1 MNQKC
6 ITRLTAQTMHFMLH
20 NTDWVYSSISTD
32 DCRGF
37 WNSCTLYLPVQHTG
51 TYANI
56 HPICS
61 PFLRFRQL
69 YKSPLDL
76 DSAICS
82 AAWGGRLSKPRR
94 RFPALCYSLLSRSG
108 RAPSGKEAAERDG
121 GEGKD
126 KIFGIKNRLK
136 NIIENMSGIMIGA
149 IIETIE

>member
-51 TYANI
+51 TYAYI

-61 PFLRFRQL
+61 PFLHFRQL
-69 YKSPLDL
+69 YKSSLDL

-82 AAWGGRLSKPRR
+82 VV
-94 RFPALCYSLLSRSG
+94 CG

>member
-1 MNQKC
+1 MQ
-6 ITRLTAQTMHFMLH
+6 
-20 NTDWVYSSISTD
+20 D
-32 DCRGF
+32 
-37 WNSCTLYLPVQHTG
+37 SCTLYLPVQHTG
-51 TYANI
+51 TYAYI

-61 PFLRFRQL
+61 PFLHFRQL
-69 YKSPLDL
+69 YKSSLDQ

-82 AAWGGRLSKPRR
+82 VV
-94 RFPALCYSLLSRSG
+94 CG

>member
-1 MNQKC
+1 
-6 ITRLTAQTMHFMLH
+6 MLH

-76 DSAICS
+76 DSAI
-82 AAWGGRLSKPRR
+82 
-94 RFPALCYSLLSRSG
+94 YSVVCG

-149 IIETIE
+149 IIETIEGLETIFLL

>member
-6 ITRLTAQTMHFMLH
+6 ITRLTAQTMHFMLR

-51 TYANI
+51 TYAYI

-61 PFLRFRQL
+61 PFLHFRQL
-69 YKSPLDL
+69 YKSSLDL

-82 AAWGGRLSKPRR
+82 GV
-94 RFPALCYSLLSRSG
+94 CG

>member
-1 MNQKC
+1 MG
-6 ITRLTAQTMHFMLH
+6 
-20 NTDWVYSSISTD
+20 SISTD

-69 YKSPLDL
+69 YKRPLNP
-76 DSAICS
+76 DSADCS
-82 AAWGGRLSKPRR
+82 IACS
-94 RFPALCYSLLSRSG
+94 

-121 GEGKD
+121 GGECK
-126 KIFGIKNRLK
+126 KNIFRIRSKLK
-136 NIIENMSGIMIGA
+136 NIIEIMKESALLFLLRHEYILCA
-149 IIETIE
+149 EYKLIFRVTANKKIWFINFLQESW

>member
-1 MNQKC
+1 
-6 ITRLTAQTMHFMLH
+6 MHFMLH

-51 TYANI
+51 TYAYI

-61 PFLRFRQL
+61 PFLCFRKL
-69 YKSPLDL
+69 YKSPLNP
-76 DSAICS
+76 DSADCS
-82 AAWGGRLSKPRR
+82 IA
-94 RFPALCYSLLSRSG
+94 CG

>member
-1 MNQKC
+1 
-6 ITRLTAQTMHFMLH
+6 MHFMLH
-20 NTDWVYSSISTD
+20 NTDWLYSSISTD

-61 PFLRFRQL
+61 PFLRFRKL

-76 DSAICS
+76 DSADCS
-82 AAWGGRLSKPRR
+82 IA
-94 RFPALCYSLLSRSG
+94 CG

>member
-51 TYANI
+51 TYAYI

-61 PFLRFRQL
+61 PFLRFRKL

-76 DSAICS
+76 DSAI
-82 AAWGGRLSKPRR
+82 
-94 RFPALCYSLLSRSG
+94 YSVVCG

-136 NIIENMSGIMIGA
+136 NIIENMSRVMIGV
-149 IIETIE
+149 IIETIEGLETIFLL

>member
-1 MNQKC
+1 
-6 ITRLTAQTMHFMLH
+6 MHFMLH
-20 NTDWVYSSISTD
+20 NTDWLYSSISTD

-37 WNSCTLYLPVQHTG
+37 WNSCTLYLSVQHIG
-51 TYANI
+51 TYAYI

-69 YKSPLDL
+69 YKSPLNP
-76 DSAICS
+76 DSADCS
-82 AAWGGRLSKPRR
+82 IACGRD
-94 RFPALCYSLLSRSG
+94 
-108 RAPSGKEAAERDG
+108 PSGKEAAERDG

>member
-1 MNQKC
+1 
-6 ITRLTAQTMHFMLH
+6 MHIIP
-20 NTDWVYSSISTD
+20 VRSTY
-32 DCRGF
+32 R
-37 WNSCTLYLPVQHTG
+37 YLRKHTS
-51 TYANI
+51 

-61 PFLRFRQL
+61 PFLHFRQL

-76 DSAICS
+76 DSADCS
-82 AAWGGRLSKPRR
+82 IA
-94 RFPALCYSLLSRSG
+94 CG

-149 IIETIE
+149 IIETIAINEQI